1 MMRWLILPMLALL
14 LSGCGATVVGPAQVE
29 GAKRNVY
36 LLEHGRHSSLLLT
49 AADQT
54 RLRYAYADWAWYV
67 DDEAGLRT
75 GFNAMLRQSRAALG
89 RQRLPAAQPGERL
102 ASVVGVGIQETHIF
116 EVEAKRVDALIDS
129 LESLFY
135 AHADAPHHS
144 ASRNLTFVEH
154 PEPYTFS
161 RNSNHRVADWLRE
174 VGVTVDGNP
183 AVGRWQVER

>member
-1 MMRWLILPMLALL
+1 MMRWLVLPLLALL
-14 LSGCGATVVGPAQVE
+14 LTGCGAKIVGPAEVE
-29 GAKRNVY
+29 GDKRKVY
-36 LLEHGRHSSLLLT
+36 LLEHGRHSSLLVT

-75 GFNAMLRQSRAALG
+75 GFRAMLRQSRAALG
-89 RQRLPAAQPGERL
+89 RQRLPAEQPGERL
-102 ASVVGVGIQETHIF
+102 ASVVGVGIQEAHIF
-116 EVEAKRVDALIDS
+116 EVEASRVDALIDS
-129 LESLFY
+129 LEALFL
-135 AHADAPHHS
+135 AHADEPYYS

-161 RNSNHRVADWLRE
+161 KNSNHRVADWLRE
-174 VGVTVDGNP
+174 VGVKVDGNP